1 MCVSFDE
8 VKVKEDLI
16 YEIHSLKLIG
26 FVQLGDVNDHSMKF
40 MDRKFL
46 IHSQDLPHTGDYM
59 YKKS

>member
-1 MCVSFDE
+1 MCISFDE

-16 YEIHSLKLIG
+16 YSLKLIG
-26 FVQLGDVNDHSMKF
+26 FVQLCDVNNHSMKF

-59 YKKS
+59 YKKR